1 MIILDFGNGGTCLN
15 NEDDVTEMID
25 GLSEVDPDRK
35 CVIKWQLWDKGTE
48 PQCLRLE
55 WGLFDMAVTYAQML
69 GFRTT
74 ASVFDKP
81 SLDFLLDDHDV
92 PFVKLANRPYLRHLA
107 RYVPRGI
114 PIIVSFPWVDD
125 EPTDPDEWNW
135 YTKWMCCVSEYPAK
149 EETYTNF
156 PEEMLR
162 KGISDHTVGL
172 DLWRKYHP
180 SVWEKHYRLP
190 DQKGPDCGPWCVTP
204 DDLKE
209 VLECG
214 VTK

>member
-1 MIILDFGNGGTCLN
+1 MVILDFGSGGTCRN
-15 NEDDVTEMID
+15 NEDDITEMID
-25 GLSEVDPDRK
+25 GLAEVDPDRK

-81 SLDFLLDDHDV
+81 SLDFLLGYDT

-114 PIIVSFPWVDD
+114 PIITSYT
-125 EPTDPDEWNW
+125 PTPEGQPDTLLDML
-135 YTKWMCCVSEYPAK
+135 YTDKHMVCISEYPAK
-149 EETYTNF
+149 PTEYEIASPF
-156 PEEMLR
+156 IL
-162 KGISDHTVGL
+162 KGGLSDHTVGIA
-172 DLWRKYHP
+172 LWRKYHP
-180 SVWEKHYRLP
+180 SVWEKHFKLEG
-190 DQKGPDCGPWCVTP
+190 QKGPDCGPWCITP
-204 DDLKE
+204 SELVE
-209 VLECG
+209 VLA
-214 VTK
+214 